1 MKLLTPQREDILYG
15 ALRRI
20 SGALTGRLATNNP
33 VGSLLVILTITG
45 CVLILI
51 NAIAGNTA
59 SLLAR
64 DFAVK
69 NVDDLALKS

>member
-1 MKLLTPQREDILYG
+1 LYG